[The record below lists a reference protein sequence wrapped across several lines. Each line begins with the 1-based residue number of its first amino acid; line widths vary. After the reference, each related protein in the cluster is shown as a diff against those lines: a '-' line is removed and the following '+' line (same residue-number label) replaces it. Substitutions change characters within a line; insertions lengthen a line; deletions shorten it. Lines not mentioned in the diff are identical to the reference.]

1 MARYLFYPSADASQ
15 DRIWRETVEKWGD
28 AQAEVYM
35 TGLHRHL
42 QKICETRSLWR
53 RLPQQLVVPQDLEAP
68 AYFIRYRHHDVF
80 FRELSGSRIGI
91 MSILHE
97 RMDLSMCLA
106 EDLHEL
112 QRREPDDL

>member
-1 MARYLFYPSADASQ
+1 
-15 DRIWRETVEKWGD
+15 
-28 AQAEVYM
+28 
-35 TGLHRHL
+35 
-42 QKICETRSLWR
+42 
-53 RLPQQLVVPQDLEAP
+53 LEAP